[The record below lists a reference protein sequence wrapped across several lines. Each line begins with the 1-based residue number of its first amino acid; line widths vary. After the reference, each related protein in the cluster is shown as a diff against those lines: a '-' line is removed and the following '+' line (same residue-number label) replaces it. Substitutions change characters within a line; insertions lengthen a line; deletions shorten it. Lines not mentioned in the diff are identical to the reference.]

1 MTRLLLTSLFPESIV
16 SVHLVF
22 GTDELSHEL
31 ILESKE
37 PIIYEDD
44 NTTITAKGN
53 ASLRGQEF
61 LLLADQISW
70 NRTTGEAIA
79 TGAVSLTKKNSR
91 LLADQIN
98 LWTETGNF
106 RAKNSRAAHLR
117 SFLSLIKLK
126 EWSFE
131 TYNAKFIYQSWFF

>member
-1 MTRLLLTSLFPESIV
+1 MIRLLLILFFLKSLIA
-16 SVHLVF
+16 VHLVF
-22 GTDELSHEL
+22 GADELSHEL

-44 NTTITAKGN
+44 NTTITAKDD
-53 ASLRGQEF
+53 ASLRGKEF

-79 TGAVSLTKKNSR
+79 TGSVSLTKNNSR

-106 RAKNSRAAHLR
+106 IAKNSKGGTPPEIFYR
-117 SFLSLIKLK
+117 
-126 EWSFE
+126 
-131 TYNAKFIYQSWFF
+131 